1 MSNFKEIVEYVASAI
16 TDYPEDVEVVEEEDD
31 GRVFLVLRVNSEDKG
46 KVIGRQGRVVQ
57 SIRSLLRVAAV
68 KEGVQ
73 VNLEIE

>member
-1 MSNFKEIVEYVASAI
+1 MSNFKEIVEYVAAAI
-16 TDYPEDVEVVEEEDD
+16 TDHPEDVEVVEEEDD

>member
-1 MSNFKEIVEYVASAI
+1 MSNFKEIVEYVAAAI
-16 TDYPEDVEVVEEEDD
+16 TDHPEDVEVVEEEDD

-73 VNLEIE
+73 VNLEVE